1 MTAKLATIV
10 VEYKTKTKRQKR
22 PKKKV
27 ARYQQVTSSDL
38 YLPVNPFRIRASIT
52 TSPVALH
59 ILSDFYIMDNDNDL
73 LYVHPTTLTCALT
86 NTCLPCLYKLFP
98 DGTIPCQEVLKLSPN
113 QRPENCPRSQPHT
126 TYSGLYTAAHRI
138 LTVGDGDFSFS
149 LSLANGIQSIN
160 NTTTTSSS
168 SSSNRGRCQLTATSH
183 ESLAQ
188 LHITYESV
196 GIVDKLSQLHA
207 HGVTVLHGVDATQLA
222 ATSALHQERYDVIVW
237 NFPCVRAPKGAD
249 GQTTEIDINKQLLRD
264 FFRNAHNYLTPHG
277 QPSPC

>member
-1 MTAKLATIV
+1 
-10 VEYKTKTKRQKR
+10 
-22 PKKKV
+22 
-27 ARYQQVTSSDL
+27 
-38 YLPVNPFRIRASIT
+38 
-52 TSPVALH
+52 
-59 ILSDFYIMDNDNDL
+59 MDNVDD

-86 NTCLPCLYKLFP
+86 NSCLPCLYKLFP
-98 DGTIPCQEVLKLSPN
+98 DGTLTSQEVLKLPPN

-126 TYSGLYTAAHRI
+126 VYSGLYTAAHRI

-160 NTTTTSSS
+160 ATSSS
-168 SSSNRGRCQLTATSH
+168 SSSSSRYQLTATSH

-188 LHITYESV
+188 LHLTYESV
-196 GIVDKLSQLHA
+196 GIADKLSQLHA

-222 ATSALHQERYDVIVW
+222 ATTALHQQQYDVIIW

-264 FFRNAHNYLTPHG
+264 FFRNAHGYLTPHG
-277 QPSPC
+277 TFPPLII